1 MKQFAKHNTK
11 TILWT
16 FIVVGVCVVPGNEIP
31 SPPIINIPHLDKI
44 VHAGLYF
51 ILTLFSV
58 KSFSRQN
65 LVHILKQKPFQS
77 AFIYAVVLGVLVE
90 LVQYNYIPNR
100 SGDVL
105 DALANSTGSLFAVF
119 ILKKWKLSFIR

>member
-1 MKQFAKHNTK
+1 MKQFVLHNFK

-16 FIVVGVCVVPGNEIP
+16 IVVVGVCVVPGNEIP

-51 ILTLFSV
+51 ILTVFSV
-58 KSFSRQN
+58 KSFSRQK
-65 LVHILKQKPFQS
+65 LVPILNQKPYQS
-77 AFIYAVVLGVLVE
+77 AFVYAVVLGVIVE
-90 LVQYNYIPNR
+90 LVQHYFIPTR
-100 SGDVL
+100 SGDIL
-105 DALANSTGSLFAVF
+105 DALANSTGSLLAIL

>member
-1 MKQFAKHNTK
+1 MKQFVKQNTK

-16 FIVVGVCVVPGNEIP
+16 IIVVGVCVVPGNEIP

-51 ILTLFSV
+51 VLTIFSV
-58 KSFSRQN
+58 KSFLKQN
-65 LVHILKQKPFQS
+65 LVRILNQKPFYS
-77 AFIYAVVLGVLVE
+77 AFVYAVVLGLAVE
-90 LVQYNYIPNR
+90 LVQYNFIPNR

-105 DALANSTGSLFAVF
+105 DALANSVGSLLALFVV
-119 ILKKWKLSFIR
+119 KKWTLSFIR